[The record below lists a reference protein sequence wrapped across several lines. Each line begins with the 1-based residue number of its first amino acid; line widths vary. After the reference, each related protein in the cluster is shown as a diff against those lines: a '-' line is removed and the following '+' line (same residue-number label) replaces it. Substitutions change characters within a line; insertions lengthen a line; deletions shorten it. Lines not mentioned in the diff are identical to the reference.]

1 MAGRIEYDEWGRMVI
16 VHESSV
22 AAELAV
28 RDACVENHN
37 AGNFGDKE
45 MRYLGEVTPLMLQTY
60 CDKTGV
66 RWDEA
71 MRDPAHFRRILN
83 DPDNSAMRVWKGRV

>member
-16 VHESSV
+16 VHETSV
-22 AAELAV
+22 AAEMAV

-37 AGNFGDKE
+37 AGNFGSKDI
-45 MRYLGEVTPLMLQTY
+45 RYYGEVTPLMLQTY

-66 RWDEA
+66 TYAEA
-71 MRDPAHFRRILN
+71 FRDPVHFRRILN
-83 DPDNSAMRVWKGRV
+83 NPENSAMRVYKGRI